1 VTEVFVVIGFE
12 TFLPLGFWLLAQAE
26 AIQAPPDGPA
36 PAAAANPE
44 SAPEWWTIFANPLN
58 LMLLALGLFWLIVI
72 LPQQRSMRAKQ
83 LAMQKMLDE
92 LKKNDRVIT
101 SAGIHGTVVATS
113 PESGTVTLRIDDS
126 TNARLT
132 VNRNTIVR
140 VGEVNSKE

>member
-1 VTEVFVVIGFE
+1 
-12 TFLPLGFWLLAQAE
+12 
-26 AIQAPPDGPA
+26 
-36 PAAAANPE
+36 
-44 SAPEWWTIFANPLN
+44 
-58 LMLLALGLFWLIVI
+58 
-72 LPQQRSMRAKQ
+72 MRAKQ

-92 LKKNDRVIT
+92 LKKNDRVVT

>member
-1 VTEVFVVIGFE
+1 MIGFE
-12 TFLPLGFWLLAQAE
+12 TFLPFGFWLLAQAE
-26 AIQAPPDGPA
+26 ATQATPDS
-36 PAAAANPE
+36 PAAAAAAKPE
-44 SAPEWWTIFANPLN
+44 AAPEWWMIFANPLN